1 MPSSQWRKA
10 IRAARVGPW
19 LIGVAIAA
27 APASL
32 IATDSPEPPR
42 PNIILI
48 TVDTFRPDHIGYY
61 GYEKETTPHLDRFSR
76 EGAFFKQAFSSSGW
90 TTPGLISILTG
101 LYAPTHGVDIRG
113 RRLDEAVETL
123 PELLR
128 RAGYRAPDIFFLS
141 GIPNFSNLGLESYPA
156 RARYLPDG
164 DEILFKWLEGEAH
177 NGPFFL
183 YYHYRDLHLPYAPGS
198 PFEEMFLPAA
208 FDSPLGIWGRIRWFL
223 AREKID
229 LVKKNVMILRGDLD
243 FGSLDRPW
251 VEALYDGEIR
261 RLDQLFFKRLRKTL
275 EGLALAENTLVI
287 VSADH
292 GEELVDHGL
301 VGHVSTYQ
309 EGRLYDEVIRIPLLL
324 WYPGVINEG
333 VVIEELVQNIDIVPT
348 VLDLLDLAQPSG
360 LPGQSLM
367 PLINRSRGWR
377 QRPVFVETSGGGYTA
392 NPEQY
397 KRRYRAVR
405 TDRWKL
411 VHSVEE
417 EEFTLFDLGADP
429 YESEDVKSDFPDVA
443 DSLRT
448 RLHHWGFAAQ
458 PRTSSAT
465 EDAGEGKSAT
475 GAWPSGA
482 TEGPPQILFPTQGD
496 SLRYRGEE
504 YTIQLHW
511 TGEPRAAYVIEYV
524 VGHAAYHLEGEL
536 EVSNASPGYGPYQE
550 TFWNSLALYNPF
562 KFRVYQQNR
571 PGAKSAWVT
580 FHLVPTAAGPAAVS
594 FWSTLIS
601 MPGTLR
607 HMTSVSIDLVVGLG
621 KGFLDLLLWAGSVPV
636 SDIAAYALLLAI
648 VAAILQPTF
657 ARLGRKKSLAWLAV
671 VCYLAFVFA
680 TIPLLPL
687 VWGVLNEYTEGAVRY
702 LGIVAVAAAVLGA
715 TVGSWRSLSRH
726 PWSSGV
732 VLSLVVLAYAY
743 LLNRFAVYPAERL
756 HLVEYGF
763 VSFFLFR
770 ALALHMNHGR
780 AYVVSFLVTAIIG
793 FGDETIQ
800 WVLPDRYF
808 ELKDV
813 KLNIVSGGLGLLLV
827 RFVLRPSHPVQ
838 SHREVA

>member
-1 MPSSQWRKA
+1 M
-10 IRAARVGPW
+10 
-19 LIGVAIAA
+19 
-27 APASL
+27 
-32 IATDSPEPPR
+32 
-42 PNIILI
+42 
-48 TVDTFRPDHIGYY
+48 
-61 GYEKETTPHLDRFSR
+61 
-76 EGAFFKQAFSSSGW
+76 
-90 TTPGLISILTG
+90 ISILTG

-113 RRLDEAVETL
+113 KRLDEVVETL

-128 RAGYRAPDIFFLS
+128 GAGYRAPDIFFLS

-156 RARYLPDG
+156 RDRYLPDG
-164 DEILFKWLEGEAH
+164 DEILFKWLDGEAH
-177 NGPFFL
+177 DSPFFL

-198 PFEEMFLPAA
+198 PFKAMFLPAA

-243 FGSLDRPW
+243 FGPLDRPW

-261 RLDQLFFKRLRKTL
+261 RLDQLFFKRLRETL
-275 EGLALAENTLVI
+275 EALDLTKNTLVI

-301 VGHVSTYQ
+301 VGHVSTYR

-333 VVIEELVQNIDIVPT
+333 VVIEDLVQNIDIVPT
-348 VLDLLDLAQPSG
+348 VLDLLDLPQPSG

-367 PLINRSRGWR
+367 PLINGSSGWH
-377 QRPVFVETSGGGYTA
+377 QRPVFLETSGGGYTA

-417 EEFTLFDLGADP
+417 EEFTLFDLDADP
-429 YESEDVKSDFPDVA
+429 HESEDVKSDFPDVA

-448 RLHHWGFAAQ
+448 QLHHWAFASQ
-458 PRTSSAT
+458 VRTPGGDS
-465 EDAGEGKSAT
+465 EDAGEGKSA
-475 GAWPSGA
+475 APDERPSRA
-482 TEGPPQILFPTQGD
+482 TDGPTQILFPAQGD

-504 YTIQLHW
+504 YSIQLRW

-524 VGHAAYHLEGEL
+524 VGHAAYHLDGEL
-536 EVSNASPGYGPYQE
+536 EVSSASPGYGPYQE

-562 KFRVYQQNR
+562 KFRVYQQDR
-571 PGAKSAWVT
+571 PGAKSVWVT

-607 HMTSVSIDLVVGLG
+607 HVASVSIDLVVGLG
-621 KGFLDLLLWAGSVPV
+621 KGFLDLLLWVGSVPV
-636 SDIAAYALLLAI
+636 ADIAAYALLLAI
-648 VAAILQPTF
+648 AAAILQPTF
-657 ARLGRKKSLAWLAV
+657 ARLGRKKSQAWLAV
-671 VCYLAFVFA
+671 VFYLAFVFA
-680 TIPLLPL
+680 TIPLLPIA
-687 VWGVLNEYTEGAVRY
+687 WGVLNEYTAGAVRY
-702 LGIVAVAAAVLGA
+702 LGIVAVALAVLGA
-715 TVGSWRSLSRH
+715 TVGSWRSLRRH
-726 PWSSGV
+726 PWSSGLILVFV
-732 VLSLVVLAYAY
+732 VSAYAY

-770 ALALHMNHGR
+770 ALALHMSHGA
-780 AYVVSFLVTAIIG
+780 AYAMSFLLTAMVG

-800 WVLPDRYF
+800 WVLPERYF

-827 RFVLRPSHPVQ
+827 RFVLRPSHRVQ
-838 SHREVA
+838 SDAEVA

>member
-1 MPSSQWRKA
+1 MC
-10 IRAARVGPW
+10 I
-19 LIGVAIAA
+19 AIAV

-32 IATDSPEPPR
+32 PASESPASPR

-48 TVDTFRPDHIGYY
+48 TVDTFRPDHISYY
-61 GYEKETTPHLDRFSR
+61 GYEKETTPHLDQFSR

-123 PELLR
+123 PELVR
-128 RAGYRAPDIFFLS
+128 KAGYRAPDIFFLS
-141 GIPNFSNLGLESYPA
+141 GIPNFNNLGLESYPD
-156 RARYLPDG
+156 RDRYLPDG
-164 DEILFKWLEGEAH
+164 DEILFKWLEDEAH

-251 VEALYDGEIR
+251 VEALYDGEIK
-261 RLDQLFFKRLRKTL
+261 RLDQLFFKRLRETL
-275 EGLALAENTLVI
+275 QTLDLHENTLVI

-301 VGHVSTYQ
+301 VGHVSTYR

-324 WYPGVINEG
+324 WYPGIISEG
-333 VVIEELVQNIDIVPT
+333 VVIEDLVQNIDIVPT
-348 VLDLLDLAQPSG
+348 VLDLLDLMQPVG
-360 LPGQSLM
+360 LPGQSLL
-367 PLINRSRGWR
+367 PLINGSDDWR
-377 QRPVFVETSGGGYTA
+377 PRPVFLETSGGGYTA
-392 NPEQY
+392 NQEQY
-397 KRRYRAVR
+397 RRRYRVVR

-417 EEFTLFDLGADP
+417 EQFTLFDLEADP
-429 YESEDVKSDFPDVA
+429 KESTDVMSDFPEVA
-443 DSLRT
+443 ASLRT
-448 RLHHWGFAAQ
+448 QLHHWSFASQ
-458 PRTSSAT
+458 PRTSIGT
-465 EDAGEGKSAT
+465 EDAGEGKSAIP
-475 GAWPSGA
+475 GEPSARA
-482 TEGPPQILFPTQGD
+482 TDAPPQILFPTQGD

-504 YTIQLHW
+504 YTIQLRW
-511 TGEPRAAYVIEYV
+511 TGEPQAEYVIEYV
-524 VGHAAYHLEGEL
+524 VGHATYHLEGEL
-536 EVSNASPGYGPYQE
+536 ETSSSSPGYGPYQE

-562 KFRVYQQNR
+562 IFRVYRQGR
-571 PGAKSAWVT
+571 TDARSAWVT
-580 FHLVPTAAGPAAVS
+580 FHLVPTNACPPTVS

-601 MPGTLR
+601 IPGTAT
-607 HMTSVSIDLVVGLG
+607 HVAAVSIDLVVGLG
-621 KGFLDLLLWAGSVPV
+621 KGFLVLLHWVGSVPV
-636 SDIAAYALLLAI
+636 ADIAGYALLLAI
-648 VAAILQPTF
+648 AAAILQPTF
-657 ARLGRKKSLAWLAV
+657 ARIGREKTQAWLV
-671 VCYLAFVFA
+671 VVFYIAFVLA
-680 TIPLLPL
+680 TIPLLPR
-687 VWGVLNEYTEGAVRY
+687 VWEILNEYTAGAVSY
-702 LGIVAVAAAVLGA
+702 LGIVAVALAVLVA
-715 TVGSWRSLSRH
+715 TVGSWRSLRQH

-743 LLNRFAVYPAERL
+743 LLNRFSVYPAERL

-763 VSFFLFR
+763 VSFFLYR
-770 ALALHMNHGR
+770 ALVLHMNNGK
-780 AYVVSFLVTAIIG
+780 AYVVSFLLTALIG
-793 FGDETIQ
+793 FGDEAIQ
-800 WVLPDRYF
+800 WVLPERYF

-827 RFVLRPSHPVQ
+827 RFVLRPSPPVQ
-838 SHREVA
+838 SHRGVV